1 MRLGSLVL
9 ITLLLTCGCGFHL
22 RTFDLTSTVSSAYV
36 TSNTRNFLTEPLRTS
51 LRQVGVNEAS
61 SAGEAELVVQLVE
74 QRRERRSVSVTGAA
88 LAAEYELTLGV
99 RFSVF
104 NVSDGQQNV
113 LIEPRWAQITRLYRI
128 DPNNLVGSSEE
139 QALLER
145 EMVADLVAQVIRAL
159 NAVSRETGIAS

>member
-1 MRLGSLVL
+1 VRLGCLVL

>member
-1 MRLGSLVL
+1 VRLGSLVL

>member
-22 RTFDLTSTVSSAYV
+22 RTLDLTSTVSSAYV

-159 NAVSRETGIAS
+159 DAVSRETGIAS

>member
-9 ITLLLTCGCGFHL
+9 ITLLLSCGCGFHL
-22 RTFDLTSTVSSAYV
+22 RTLDLTSAVSSAYV

-159 NAVSRETGIAS
+159 NAVSRETGVAS

>member
-9 ITLLLTCGCGFHL
+9 ISLLLAAGCGFHL
-22 RTFDLTSTVSSAYV
+22 RSFDLTSTVSSAYV
-36 TSNTRNFLTEPLRTS
+36 TSAKRNFLTEPLRTS
-51 LRQVGVNEAS
+51 LRQAGVDQAP

-104 NVSDGQQNV
+104 NTSDDQENV
-113 LIEPRWAQITRLYRI
+113 LIEPRWAQITRLYQI

-145 EMVADLVAQVIRAL
+145 EMIIDLVQQVIRAL
-159 NAVSRETGIAS
+159 NAVSRETEVAS

>member
-159 NAVSRETGIAS
+159 NAVSRETGVAS

>member
-9 ITLLLTCGCGFHL
+9 IALLLTCGCGFHL

-159 NAVSRETGIAS
+159 NAVSRETGVAS